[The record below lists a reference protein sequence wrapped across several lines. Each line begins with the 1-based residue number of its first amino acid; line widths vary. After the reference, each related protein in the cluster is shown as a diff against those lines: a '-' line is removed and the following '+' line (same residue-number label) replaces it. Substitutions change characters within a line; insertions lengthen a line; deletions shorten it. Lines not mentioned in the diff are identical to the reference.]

1 MYMSFFRLDIGE
13 ICSMDSCRRVGNMTG
28 ICVNLSDEAICFD
41 IAINRP
47 KSFNRKRNA
56 PEGAE

>member
-1 MYMSFFRLDIGE
+1 MSFFRHDAGE

-41 IAINRP
+41 TTINRP
-47 KSFNRKRNA
+47 KSFNRERNA
-56 PEGAE
+56 PEGVE